1 MPHLREIS
9 VGVATSPFFTAKE
22 VCALLRIDRRTF
34 TRWTTAAK
42 RPRLTYVRNGHRILV
57 SKADVDIYI
66 AQRKTVAAA

>member
-1 MPHLREIS
+1 MPYPKEIS

-42 RPRLTYVRNGHRILV
+42 RPRLTYVRNGHRILIP
-57 SKADVDIYI
+57 KTDIDRYL
-66 AQRKTVAAA
+66 AQRTTVAT

>member
-9 VGVATSPFFTAKE
+9 EGVATSPFFTAKE

-57 SKADVDIYI
+57 PKADIDRYL
-66 AQRKTVAAA
+66 AQRTTVAA